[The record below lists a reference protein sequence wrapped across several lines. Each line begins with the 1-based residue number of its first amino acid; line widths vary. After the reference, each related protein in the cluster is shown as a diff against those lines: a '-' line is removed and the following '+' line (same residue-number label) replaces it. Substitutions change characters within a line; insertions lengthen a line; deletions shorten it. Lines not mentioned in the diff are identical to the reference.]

1 MREESRHVPLSKEEQ
16 DAMDHLDEQMRRLL
30 WIGVFI
36 LILSWAAIGLVLI
49 GIALNVPGNLFQA
62 H

>member
-1 MREESRHVPLSKEEQ
+1 
-16 DAMDHLDEQMRRLL
+16 MDQLDEQMRRLL